1 LRKYNVASVRPEI
14 VDPETTQILL
24 TSTVKFDENSTTKSA
39 ATLKSEI
46 TTALNNYNT
55 ANLERFDK
63 IFRYSKIV
71 ELIDDVDTSILSNIT
86 TIKMRKTL
94 TPVFNTSSRYN
105 IYFRNGIYNPHP
117 EHKSA
122 QGGVIV
128 TSGFRILGDANNR
141 VYYLDDDGIGNI
153 RRYYLTGST
162 RNYVNNTQGTVN
174 YATGEIVVSSL
185 NISAVENIRGATS
198 SVIEITTEPVSNDI
212 VPVRDQIISIDTTNS
227 SITVEADT
235 FVGGSSDA
243 GVGYTTTSSYN

>member
-1 LRKYNVASVRPEI
+1 
-14 VDPETTQILL
+14 
-24 TSTVKFDENSTTKSA
+24 
-39 ATLKSEI
+39 
-46 TTALNNYNT
+46 
-55 ANLERFDK
+55 
-63 IFRYSKIV
+63 
-71 ELIDDVDTSILSNIT
+71 
-86 TIKMRKTL
+86 MRKTL